1 MKKSNS
7 KKKSH
12 ENGMYVRWPP
22 VLRDWL
28 TSRAE
33 QRGCGSPQEFL
44 REIVREA
51 RESEQGQQREAQP
64 A

>member
-1 MKKSNS
+1 MPEKKQIA

-22 VLRDWL
+22 VLLDWL
-28 TSRAE
+28 ADRAE
-33 QRGCGSPQEFL
+33 RRGCRSPQEFL

-51 RESEQGQQREAQP
+51 RETEQRATI
-64 A
+64 